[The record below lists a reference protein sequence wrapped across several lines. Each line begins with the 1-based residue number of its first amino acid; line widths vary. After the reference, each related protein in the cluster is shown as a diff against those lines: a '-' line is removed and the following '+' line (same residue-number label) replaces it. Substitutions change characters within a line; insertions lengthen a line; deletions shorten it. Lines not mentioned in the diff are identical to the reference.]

1 MRLLKISSLFV
12 LLFFSSTLIGQI
24 KKDSVTEI
32 SEVTIRAL
40 SKKQRGKEIM
50 KQVIQKRNEF
60 AQFQKKYSCSIYS
73 VTSLQEDKL
82 DSLLKV
88 AQKIKTDTIA
98 YTKFVDSVLNKNTN
112 TKHTTSLLEWKSKS
126 YKNELKYK
134 DEFEGYQDFS
144 QQGKVY
150 LRENRGSGTNSNMSG
165 VESIAPAV
173 AQTVNPYVFIK
184 GLKQSDFDIYQNL
197 IVADGICS
205 KPIVSPLAFNAFLFY
220 NFYLETT
227 YSNIPD
233 SIRYEI
239 RVEPIFKEE
248 ALVSGT
254 LLIKDN
260 TWEVTDYQLK
270 INEGALV
277 YFENFSVQS
286 NYSSSN
292 NQLLPSKKFFDYTVR
307 QGQKKII
314 GRNKTI
320 YTDYEELDEQPN
332 SFWNETAVYAADARD
347 KDSNYWLTNRKFEL
361 APSDKFYFHRE
372 DSIRNYKK
380 SNPYLAKRDSMFNAT
395 SFWDVTLFGI
405 GFRNT
410 FKKREFQI
418 SPLVAQIVPLGV
430 GGYRHRLSVTYIQ
443 GFKNGT
449 SIDIEPT
456 LDYGFLNKDLKGEF
470 AIGYLYNPKNFSKIT
485 LRVGDIYDYINSY
498 QSIQGTFGPGNRVR
512 NQKVELT
519 YRVELVNSLYLKTNL
534 NYSNRI
540 SIGDMKYPKWV
551 DIFGVFAK
559 AQPFEGYKVF
569 VGSTEL
575 EYHPF
580 QKYVYQ
586 ENQKVVT
593 EDKYPTLSLKY
604 TTGIPKLL
612 GGQSNFDYVE
622 FRLTED
628 GKLATL
634 GDYQL
639 RFNAGSFIYKKD
651 LRLIEYKYFRTSDA
665 FLFSNP
671 TNSMQLIDTVLS
683 TASNYL
689 QFNYI
694 HHFNGFFLDKIWLLN
709 KLKLEECIG
718 GGLLSVP
725 DKKFHTI
732 ELYAGLERRFKI
744 KKQLFRFG
752 IYAVQATSTRN
763 SLDYQLKFGI
773 NAYDTF
779 RQKWFY

>member
-98 YTKFVDSVLNKNTN
+98 YTKFIDSILNKNTN

-126 YKNELKYK
+126 YKDELKYK

-254 LLIKDN
+254 LLVKDN

-332 SFWNETAVYAADARD
+332 SFWNETAVYTADARN

-361 APSDKFYFHRE
+361 APSDIFYLHRE

-449 SIDIEPT
+449 SFDIEPT
-456 LDYGFLNKDLKGEF
+456 IDYGFLNRDLKGEL
-470 AIGYLYNPKNFSKIT
+470 ALGYLYNPKNFSKIT

-569 VGSTEL
+569 VASSEL

-604 TTGIPKLL
+604 TTGIPNLM

-718 GGLLSVP
+718 GGILSVP

>member
-1 MRLLKISSLFV
+1 MKLFKISILFV
-12 LLFFSSTLIGQI
+12 LLLISSKVVGQI

-50 KQVIQKRNEF
+50 KQVIEKRNEF
-60 AQFQKKYSCSIYS
+60 AEFQKKYSCSIYS

-88 AQKIKTDTIA
+88 ANQLKKDTIA
-98 YTKFVDSVLNKNTN
+98 YTKYIDSILDKKTI
-112 TKHTTSLLEWKSKS
+112 TTRTTSLLEWKSKS
-126 YKNELKYK
+126 YKDELRYK

-150 LRENRGSGTNSNMSG
+150 VRENRGSGTNSNMSG
-165 VESIAPAV
+165 MESIAPAV
-173 AQTVNPYVFIK
+173 AQTVNPFVFIK
-184 GLKQSDFDIYQNL
+184 GLKQADFDIYQNL
-197 IVADGICS
+197 ISAEGICN
-205 KPIVSPLAFNAFLFY
+205 KPIVSPLAYNALLFY
-220 NFYLETT
+220 NFYLENT
-227 YSNIPD
+227 YSAKSD
-233 SIRYEI
+233 SIQYEI

-248 ALVSGT
+248 ALVSGI
-254 LLIKDN
+254 LIVKDN
-260 TWEVTDYQLK
+260 TWEVIDYQLK
-270 INEGALV
+270 INQGALLF
-277 YFENFSVQS
+277 FEDFNLKS
-286 NYSSSN
+286 NYAYVN
-292 NQLLPSKKFFDYTVR
+292 QQLLPLKKYFDYTIR
-307 QGQKKII
+307 QGGKKIT
-314 GRNKTI
+314 GKNKTH
-320 YTDYEELDEQPN
+320 YSNYEPLEKQPN
-332 SFWNETAVYAADARD
+332 SFWNETAVYGDDARS
-347 KDSNYWLTNRKFEL
+347 KDSNYWSNNRQFEMS
-361 APSDKFYFHRE
+361 PIDKRYLHKE

-380 SNPYLAKRDSMFNAT
+380 SNPYLAKRDSLFNAT

-418 SPLVAQIVPLGV
+418 SPLVTQVVPLGV
-430 GGYRHRLSVTYIQ
+430 GGYRHRMSVTYIQ

-456 LDYGFLNKDLKGEF
+456 LDYGFMNRDLKGEF
-470 AIGYLYNPKNFSKIT
+470 AVGYLYNPKNFSKIT

-559 AQPFEGYKVF
+559 AQPFEGYKVL
-569 VGSTEL
+569 VASSEL

-580 QKYVYQ
+580 QKYVFQ

-604 TTGIPKLL
+604 TTGIPNVF
-612 GGQSNFDYVE
+612 GGQSNFNYLE

-639 RFNAGSFIYKKD
+639 RFNAGSFLHKKD

-665 FLFSNP
+665 YFFSNP
-671 TNSMQLIDTVLS
+671 TNSMQLIDTLLS

-709 KLKLEECIG
+709 KLKLEECVG

-732 ELYAGLERRFKI
+732 EIYAGLERRFKI

-773 NAYDTF
+773 NAYDSF

>member
-82 DSLLKV
+82 DSLLNV

-98 YTKFVDSVLNKNTN
+98 YTKFIDSILNKNTN

-126 YKNELKYK
+126 YKDELKYK

-248 ALVSGT
+248 ALVSGS
-254 LLIKDN
+254 LLVKDN

-277 YFENFSVQS
+277 YFENFSVQC

-314 GRNKTI
+314 GRNKTL

-332 SFWNETAVYAADARD
+332 SFWNETAVYATDARN

-361 APSDKFYFHRE
+361 APSDKFYLHRE

-418 SPLVAQIVPLGV
+418 SPLIAQIVPLGV

-449 SIDIEPT
+449 SFDIEPT
-456 LDYGFLNKDLKGEF
+456 IDYGFLNRDLKGEL
-470 AIGYLYNPKNFSKIT
+470 ALGYLYNPKNFSKIT

-559 AQPFEGYKVF
+559 AQPFEGYKVL
-569 VGSTEL
+569 VASSEL

>member
-50 KQVIQKRNEF
+50 KQVIEKRNEF

-82 DSLLKV
+82 DSLLNV

-98 YTKFVDSVLNKNTN
+98 YTKFIDSILNKNTN

-126 YKNELKYK
+126 YKDELKYK

-248 ALVSGT
+248 ALVSGS
-254 LLIKDN
+254 LLVKDN

-314 GRNKTI
+314 GRNKTL

-332 SFWNETAVYAADARD
+332 SFWNETAVYATDARN

-361 APSDKFYFHRE
+361 AQSDIFYLHRE

-418 SPLVAQIVPLGV
+418 SPLIAQIVPLGV

-449 SIDIEPT
+449 SFDIEPT
-456 LDYGFLNKDLKGEF
+456 IDYGFLNRDLKGEL
-470 AIGYLYNPKNFSKIT
+470 ALGYLYNPKNFSKIT

-559 AQPFEGYKVF
+559 AQPFEGYKVL
-569 VGSTEL
+569 VASSEL

>member
-88 AQKIKTDTIA
+88 ANQLKKDTIA
-98 YTKFVDSVLNKNTN
+98 YTKFIDSVLNKNTN

-126 YKNELKYK
+126 YKYELKYK

-239 RVEPIFKEE
+239 RVKPIFKEE

-254 LLIKDN
+254 LLVKDN

-277 YFENFSVQS
+277 YFEKFSVQS

-314 GRNKTI
+314 GRNKTL
-320 YTDYEELDEQPN
+320 YTDYEELNEQPN
-332 SFWNETAVYAADARD
+332 SFWNETAVYAADARN

-361 APSDKFYFHRE
+361 APSDKFYLHRE

-449 SIDIEPT
+449 SFDIEPT
-456 LDYGFLNKDLKGEF
+456 IDYGFLNRDLKGEI
-470 AIGYLYNPKNFSKIT
+470 ALGYLYNPKNFSKIT